1 MDSSAPA
8 ARTLALQPYNILDTL
23 PEREYDDFTLLAAQ
37 ICDTPMAVL
46 NFLPADR
53 VWTKAETGLPGAAP
67 GSTPLNESFCI
78 YSVENPAVVL
88 EVGDARYDSRF
99 AAHPSVTG
107 DPFIRFYAGAPL
119 VAPDG
124 TAIGTLCVLDRVP
137 RALNPGQAQALQALA
152 RQVVVQLEL
161 RRSVVALQESERRF
175 QVFMEHS
182 PAVAFLKDGAGRYVY
197 VNQQFEQCF
206 ERKREVVIG
215 KLDDEVWLPDMA
227 RAIQAIDDRVRAD
240 NTTHTLKKTV
250 ATIDGAQHTWQ
261 ISMFPIGIG
270 AERWLGGVAT
280 DITAQQQYALTLE
293 QAHRRLQ
300 DTVQNLAQTSLTD
313 ALTRLPNRHALES
326 ALDNATLA
334 SRDSQQTL
342 AIIVIDVDNF
352 KHYNDTYGHPA
363 GDMVLRQVADI
374 LKSGARGT
382 DLVARY
388 GGEEFVMM
396 LSNTASEQAA
406 YVAERCR
413 EAVAKAAWAG
423 SPITISA
430 GVAVRQGPGL
440 DARGV
445 LAAAD
450 AALYQAKHHGRNR
463 VVSDI
468 GGSLAAPQ
476 SAGACGQANP
486 PDSTARKAALR
497 TPRTQIQNP

>member
-23 PEREYDDFTLLAAQ
+23 PEQEFDDYTLLAAQ

-53 VWTKAETGLPGAAP
+53 LWTKAQTGLPGAAP
-67 GSTPLNESFCI
+67 GSTPLNESFCL
-78 YSVENPAVVL
+78 YTVQSPAVVL
-88 EVGDARYDSRF
+88 EVRDARQDGRF
-99 AAHPSVTG
+99 ANHPSVTG

-119 VAPDG
+119 VTPDG

-137 RALNPGQAQALQALA
+137 RALKPGQTEALQALA

-161 RRSVVALQESERRF
+161 RRTVAALHQSEQRF
-175 QVFMEHS
+175 QIFMEHS
-182 PAVAFLKDGAGRYVY
+182 PAVAFLKDGAGCYVY
-197 VNQQFEQCF
+197 VNQKFEQCF
-206 ERKREVVIG
+206 DRKREVVIG

-227 RAIQAIDDRVRAD
+227 RAIHAIDSRVRAD

-250 ATIDGAQHTWQ
+250 IAADGAQYTWQ
-261 ISMFPIGIG
+261 ISMFSIGIG
-270 AERWLGGVAT
+270 TERWLGGVAT

-293 QAHRRLQ
+293 HAHRRLQ
-300 DTVQNLAQTSLTD
+300 ETVQNLAHTSHTD
-313 ALTRLPNRHALES
+313 ALTQLPNRHALES

-334 SRDSQQTL
+334 SRDSQQAL

-352 KHYNDTYGHPA
+352 KLYNDTYGHPA

-374 LKSGARGT
+374 LKSGARES

-396 LSNTASEQAA
+396 LANTASDQAA

-413 EAVAKAAWAG
+413 EAVATAAWAG
-423 SPITISA
+423 RPITISA

-440 DARGV
+440 DARAV

-450 AALYQAKHHGRNR
+450 AALYQAKHQGRNR
-463 VVSDI
+463 VVSDA
-468 GGSLAAPQ
+468 GGSAASQ
-476 SAGACGQANP
+476 SQGGCGQANLS
-486 PDSTARKAALR
+486 DSIPRKAAPR
-497 TPRTQIQNP
+497 TPHTQTRPP

>member
-23 PEREYDDFTLLAAQ
+23 PEQEYNDVTLLAAQ

-46 NFLPADR
+46 NFLPDDR

-67 GSTPLNESFCI
+67 GSTPHNESFCI
-78 YSVENPAVVL
+78 YTVQNPAAVM
-88 EVGDARYDSRF
+88 EVRDARHDERV
-99 AAHPSVTG
+99 ANHPSVTG

-119 VAPDG
+119 VTPDG

-137 RALNPGQAQALQALA
+137 RALKPGQAQALQALA
-152 RQVVVQLEL
+152 RQVVAQLEL
-161 RRSVVALQESERRF
+161 RRTVAALHESEQRF
-175 QVFMEHS
+175 QIFMEHS

-206 ERKREVVIG
+206 DRKREAVIG
-215 KLDDEVWLPDMA
+215 KLDAEVWLPDMA
-227 RAIQAIDDRVRAD
+227 SAIYAIDARVRAE

-250 ATIDGAQHTWQ
+250 SAADGAQHTWQ

-270 AERWLGGVAT
+270 AERWLGGVAS
-280 DITAQQQYALTLE
+280 DISAQQQYALTLE
-293 QAHRRLQ
+293 NAHRRLQ
-300 DTVQNLAQTSLTD
+300 DTVQNLAQTSHTD
-313 ALTRLPNRHALES
+313 ALTKMPNRHALES

-342 AIIVIDVDNF
+342 AIIVFDVDNF

-374 LKSGARGT
+374 LTSGARGT

-396 LSNTASEQAA
+396 LSNTASDQAA
-406 YVAERCR
+406 HVAERCR
-413 EAVAKAAWAG
+413 EAVATAAWAG

-440 DARGV
+440 DARAV

-450 AALYQAKHHGRNR
+450 AALYQAKRRGRNQ
-463 VVSDI
+463 VVS
-468 GGSLAAPQ
+468 AAGDTPAPP
-476 SAGACGQANP
+476 AGCGQATP
-486 PDSTARKAALR
+486 PDSTPRKAAPR
-497 TPRTQIQNP
+497 TPRTQTQHP